1 MQRKSPAFQ
10 WYPKDCD
17 SDEKVRAM
25 DDREFGFYVRC
36 LNHSWLN
43 DGLPADLDRLS
54 VVMHRTRSY
63 VGRVWPALIGC
74 FEEQN
79 GRLVNPRQE
88 RERKSQSEFNQAMV
102 EAGRRSGE
110 VRRAKYTNLTRTKVE
125 PTFTPDDEILKKRFN
140 TFLSDE
146 QGTFLPTFAPN
157 DQPVDSNTKPLNL
170 RSNQVRTKHE
180 PSTNSASAS
189 ASASVVQRQ
198 SQSQLQSQPHSS
210 SAPEPLILKL
220 EDSSL
225 PPIMAISGSEMAV
238 CMGKSK
244 KKPKTKLNTPTLEQ
258 RAWFSEWWEIYWRRV
273 ARKSAE
279 ESFGRKV
286 QDQNRFDAVMQ
297 ATKAQTPAM
306 MARTIDHRP
315 HGATWLNQERWNDE
329 PERGRIALV
338 GAGRPPTFGEIKQQ
352 RQQEIF
358 RNLVAYDLE
367 NRR

>member
-157 DQPVDSNTKPLNL
+157 DQPVDSNTKPLNP
-170 RSNQVRTKHE
+170 RSNLVRTKHE

-225 PPIMAISGSEMAV
+225 PLLWP
-238 CMGKSK
+238 
-244 KKPKTKLNTPTLEQ
+244 
-258 RAWFSEWWEIYWRRV
+258 F
-273 ARKSAE
+273 
-279 ESFGRKV
+279 
-286 QDQNRFDAVMQ
+286 QDQKWPFAWANRR
-297 ATKAQTPAM
+297 KNRKRNSTPPPWSKGLGS
-306 MARTIDHRP
+306 RSGGRFT
-315 HGATWLNQERWNDE
+315 GAGW
-329 PERGRIALV
+329 PERAQRNHL
-338 GAGRPPTFGEIKQQ
+338 AGRSKTRTASIP
-352 RQQEIF
+352 
-358 RNLVAYDLE
+358 
-367 NRR
+367 